1 MQTLATNMPLKEYR
15 SFGEFSRDGAS
26 PGSIKG
32 KVVCYSETALIGGQF
47 EERFE
52 SGCFGE
58 ISDVLVNIQHQRTKP
73 VARQGEGL
81 ELVNSETILSASVD
95 LDGTPN
101 GEECRAM
108 IDKKILRGFSS
119 EFVCNVDEWNGN
131 KRVIK
136 EAELCGIGIVDKP
149 AYCGSTIDEIRQ
161 FAPWY
166 EERQDASTLLP
177 LVLGQV
183 SIKNSN
189 HELAIQRYLKRFR
202 DLIER
207 QIQSP
212 SYRSQ
217 LVDTLNSLG
226 GNRWLYYH

>member
-1 MQTLATNMPLKEYR
+1 MPLKEYR
-15 SFGEFSRDGAS
+15 SFGSFSRDGAS

-32 KVVCYSETALIGGQF
+32 KVVTYGEPALIGNQF
-47 EERFE
+47 EERFD

-58 ISDVLVNIQHQRTKP
+58 ITDVLVNIQHDRKRP
-73 VARQGEGL
+73 VARQGNDL
-81 ELVNSETILSASVD
+81 ILDNSETSLLATID
-95 LDGTPN
+95 LTGTEN
-101 GEECRAM
+101 GKEARAM
-108 IDKKILRGFSS
+108 IEREILRGFSS

-131 KRVIK
+131 QRVIK

-161 FAPWY
+161 FAPWF

-189 HELAIQRYLKRFR
+189 HELAIQRYISRFR
-202 DLIER
+202 NLIEK

-217 LVDTLNSLG
+217 LVNTLNSLG
-226 GNRWLYYH
+226 GNRWLYYR